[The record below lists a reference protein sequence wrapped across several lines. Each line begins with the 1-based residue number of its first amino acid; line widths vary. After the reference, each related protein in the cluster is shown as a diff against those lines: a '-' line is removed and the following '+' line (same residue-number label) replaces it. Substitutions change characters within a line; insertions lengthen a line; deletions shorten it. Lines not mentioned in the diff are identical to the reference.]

1 MVLRPPASRL
11 TWSIRFARA
20 GPPPASNIG
29 MVMLRD
35 DPTPPARYAPDM
47 LADPAMRAI
56 SAAVIRIFERLGWA
70 AKVRWPT
77 PANLDSRRRDSR
89 RDGIR

>member
-1 MVLRPPASRL
+1 
-11 TWSIRFARA
+11 
-20 GPPPASNIG
+20 
-29 MVMLRD
+29 MLRD

-77 PANLDSRRRDSR
+77 PAHLDSRRRDE
-89 RDGIR
+89 DGKVKKETLRHANMLPVSGKYLLVT